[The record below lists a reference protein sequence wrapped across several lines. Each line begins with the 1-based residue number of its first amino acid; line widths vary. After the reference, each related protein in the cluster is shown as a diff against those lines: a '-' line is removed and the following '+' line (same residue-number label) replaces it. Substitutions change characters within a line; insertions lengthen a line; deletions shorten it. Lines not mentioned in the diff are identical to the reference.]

1 MISSKSLP
9 YLALITGICALS
21 MTGIFV
27 RWAQAP
33 GTVTAAYRMSISA
46 LALLPF
52 FLRQRHERQPSRGR
66 GWIVMVLLGGLFVAG
81 DHGFLNTAVGLT
93 RIANTTLLN
102 NMAPLWVALFALLVW
117 REKLNRAFWLGL
129 LAALIGAVIILGSD
143 LIRHPQFGLGD
154 VLALISSLF
163 YAAYFLIT
171 QRSRE
176 KISTL
181 RYLFLANVISAAL
194 LFAFNLIS
202 GVPVT
207 GYPLRTYLV
216 FLAIGLFS
224 HTIGYFCITYAL
236 GHLPASIV
244 APTMIAQLVL
254 TSLLAIPLTG
264 ETLAPTQIL
273 GGLAVLAGIFL
284 VNHSGRN
291 DPQIEAVPAE
301 KS

>member
-1 MISSKSLP
+1 MPSKKTLP
-9 YLALITGICALS
+9 YIALFIGISALS

-52 FLRQRHERQPSRGR
+52 YIKQGPSRKPSGM
-66 GWIVMVLLGGLFVAG
+66 GWILLVAAAGVFVAG

-117 REKLNRAFWLGL
+117 KENLNRTFWLGL
-129 LAALIGAVIILGSD
+129 LAALAGAVIILGTD
-143 LIRHPQFGLGD
+143 IILHPQFGLGD
-154 VLALISSLF
+154 ALALISSLF

-176 KISTL
+176 SISTL
-181 RYLFLANVISAAL
+181 RYLFFVNITSAVVL
-194 LFAFNLIS
+194 IAFNFIS
-202 GVPVT
+202 GTPLT
-207 GYPLRTYLV
+207 GYPLRTYLI
-216 FLAIGLFS
+216 FAAIGLFS
-224 HTIGYFCITYAL
+224 HTIGYFSITYAL

-254 TSLLAIPLTG
+254 TSLLAIPLAG
-264 ETLAPTQIL
+264 EPLALTQVM
-273 GGLAVLAGIFL
+273 GGLAVILGIFL
-284 VNHSGRN
+284 VNRSNRKHAQVDG
-291 DPQIEAVPAE
+291 VPAVNP
-301 KS
+301 

>member
-1 MISSKSLP
+1 MPSRKSLP
-9 YLALITGICALS
+9 YIALLIGISALS

-46 LALLPF
+46 LAFLPF
-52 FLRQRHERQPSRGR
+52 FLKKETSRKPKSG
-66 GWIVMVLLGGLFVAG
+66 GWLILVILGGIFVAG

-117 REKLNRAFWLGL
+117 KEKLNRTFWLGL
-129 LAALIGAVIILGSD
+129 LAALAGALVILGSD
-143 LIRHPQFGLGD
+143 LMRHPQFGLGD
-154 VLALISSLF
+154 ALALISSLF

-181 RYLFLANVISAAL
+181 RYLFFVNITSAAV
-194 LFAFNLIS
+194 LFAFNFIS
-202 GVPVT
+202 GTPVT

-224 HTIGYFCITYAL
+224 HSIGYFCITYAL

-244 APTMIAQLVL
+244 APTMIAQLLL
-254 TSLLAIPLTG
+254 TSLLAIPLAG
-264 ETLAPTQIL
+264 ETLAIPQIL
-273 GGLAVLAGIFL
+273 GGLAVLTGIFL
-284 VNHSGRN
+284 VNLSNRKQA
-291 DPQIEAVPAE
+291 QIEGVPATNP
-301 KS
+301 

>member
-1 MISSKSLP
+1 
-9 YLALITGICALS
+9 

-46 LALLPF
+46 LVFLPF
-52 FLRQRHERQPSRGR
+52 FLKKEAARPPRGR
-66 GWIVMVLLGGLFVAG
+66 GWIFFVLLGGLFVAG

-117 REKLNRAFWLGL
+117 KEKLNRTFWLGL
-129 LAALIGAVIILGSD
+129 LAALAGAVVILGAD
-143 LIRHPQFGLGD
+143 LLRHPQLGLGD
-154 VLALISSLF
+154 ALALISSFF
-163 YAAYFLIT
+163 YAAYFLNT
-171 QRSRE
+171 QHSRE

-181 RYLFLANVISAAL
+181 RYLFLVNIISAVL
-194 LFAFNLIS
+194 LFAFNFIT
-202 GVPVT
+202 GTPVT
-207 GYPLRTYLV
+207 GYPLRTYLI
-216 FLAIGLFS
+216 FLAIGIFS
-224 HTIGYFCITYAL
+224 HSIGYFCITYAL

-254 TSLLAIPLTG
+254 TSLLAIPLAG
-264 ETLAPTQIL
+264 ESLSLPQIL

-284 VNHSGRN
+284 VNQSNRKEA
-291 DPQIEAVPAE
+291 QIEDIPA
-301 KS
+301 SNP

>member
-1 MISSKSLP
+1 MISKKTLP
-9 YLALITGICALS
+9 YVALFIGISALS

-52 FLRQRHERQPSRGR
+52 FLKKETRRKPSGW
-66 GWIVMVLLGGLFVAG
+66 GWILPVVAAGVFVAG

-117 REKLNRAFWLGL
+117 KENLNRTFWLGL
-129 LAALIGAVIILGSD
+129 LAALAGAVIILGTD
-143 LIRHPQFGLGD
+143 IVLHPQFGLGD
-154 VLALISSLF
+154 GLALISSLF

-181 RYLFLANVISAAL
+181 RFLFFANVASAVIL
-194 LFAFNLIS
+194 LAFNLVS
-202 GVPVT
+202 GVPLT
-207 GYPLRTYLV
+207 GYPLRTYLI
-216 FLAIGLFS
+216 FIAIGLFS
-224 HTIGYFCITYAL
+224 HTIGYFSITYAL

-254 TSLLAIPLTG
+254 TSLLAIPLAG
-264 ETLAPTQIL
+264 EPLALTQVM
-273 GGLAVLAGIFL
+273 GGLAVILGIFL
-284 VNHSGRN
+284 VNRSNRKQAMV
-291 DPQIEAVPAE
+291 DPVPAVNP
-301 KS
+301 

>member
-1 MISSKSLP
+1 MLSKKTLP
-9 YLALITGICALS
+9 YLALLVGVSALS

-52 FLRQRHERQPSRGR
+52 FIKKETNRKPA
-66 GWIVMVLLGGLFVAG
+66 GWGWLLLVAAAGVFVAG

-117 REKLNRAFWLGL
+117 KEKLNRTFWLGL
-129 LAALIGAVIILGSD
+129 MAALIGAVVILGTD
-143 LIRHPQFGLGD
+143 IVLHPQFGLGD
-154 VLALISSLF
+154 ALALISSLF

-181 RYLFLANVISAAL
+181 RYLFFANITSAIV
-194 LFAFNLIS
+194 LFAFNFIS
-202 GVPVT
+202 GTPVT
-207 GYPLRTYLV
+207 GYPLQTYLV

-224 HTIGYFCITYAL
+224 QTVGYFSITYAL

-254 TSLLAIPLTG
+254 TSLLAIPLAG
-264 ETLAPTQIL
+264 EPLAMPQIL
-273 GGLAVLAGIFL
+273 GGLAVLTGIFL
-284 VNHSGRN
+284 VNRSSRKQARVEGV
-291 DPQIEAVPAE
+291 QAVNP
-301 KS
+301 